1 MAPRGDCVPKRDS
14 WGGGGG
20 YDFAAAMVEVARANY
35 PAGPFRQAGAEA
47 LPHPEGGFDL
57 AVNAF

>member
-1 MAPRGDCVPKRDS
+1 VGTVSRNGTVGAAEAGI
-14 WGGGGG
+14 
-20 YDFAAAMVEVARANY
+20 DFAAAMVEVARANY

-57 AVNAF
+57 AANAF

>member
-1 MAPRGDCVPKRDS
+1 VGTVSRNGT
-14 WGGGGG
+14 GGAAEEGI
-20 YDFAAAMVEVARANY
+20 DFAAAMVEVARANY

-47 LPHPEGGFDL
+47 LPPHPDDGFDL